1 MSFTDLQSY
10 LKALEKAGEIHRTQV
25 EIDPALE
32 LTEIAKRAIK
42 EGKPAL
48 LVEHPKGSSYPLVIN
63 HFASEKRIE
72 FSLGRHPESIGEELI
87 HFLDQVFP
95 LSLKTL
101 FDNKKTVKR
110 LLNSRP
116 KQVTSGISQDVIET
130 PNLDALPI
138 QVCWQHDGGR
148 FLTYPQVITY
158 HPITGRRNIGI
169 YRMQVFDKQTTGMH
183 WQIQKGGGF
192 HYYYAEKLGKEFE
205 LAVAL
210 GTSPALTLAT
220 VAALPEGIDEAM
232 FAGFLQNRR
241 VEFTKGKRISIN
253 VPANAEFVL
262 EGIVPPKERRME
274 GPFGDHF
281 GHYSAASEFPVVH
294 LKAIT
299 HRRNPI
305 YPATVV
311 GKPPME
317 DKFLGN
323 ATQQMLG
330 PLIKLI
336 HKEVADIW
344 AYYEAGFHNLL
355 VASIEQR
362 YQKEAIKAALG
373 MMGTDQLTLTK
384 CMILVSAGVDVQD
397 WNAVLK
403 EIKDNFDPHYDFI
416 MIPKVPLDTLDFTS
430 YKMNLGSKM
439 IIDAT
444 RKQRAVSPAYS
455 GINSEQGAVSVE
467 KLKSQCSTLRAIDR
481 RILDV
486 NLVGDTLLLIK
497 VNAPNH
503 YSNNPSAAGRLPH
516 SIGKEILQK
525 LLSLPEFSTLKI
537 IAAISEDVDIHDKES
552 YIWGIFTRFDCE
564 RDVIFRE
571 QNLAG
576 ISPVY
581 KGTMGIDS
589 TWKPGYPEPLVMNED
604 IIKKVDEKWER
615 IWKK

>member
-1 MSFTDLQSY
+1 MPFYDFQSY
-10 LKALEKAGEIHRTQV
+10 LRALESAGELHRTQV

-32 LTEIAKRAIK
+32 LTEIACRAIK

-48 LVEHPKGSSYPLVIN
+48 LVEHPKGSSYPLVLN
-63 HFASEKRIE
+63 HYASEKRIE
-72 FSLGRHPESIGEELI
+72 LALGKHPEQIGKELI
-87 HFLDQVFP
+87 HFLEQVFP
-95 LSLKTL
+95 PTLKAL
-101 FDNKKTVKR
+101 LNNKSTVKQF
-110 LLNSRP
+110 LNARP
-116 KQVTSGISQDVIET
+116 KQVRSGISQEVILH
-130 PNLDALPI
+130 PDLDSLPI

-148 FLTYPQVITY
+148 FITYGQVITY

-169 YRMQVFDKQTTGMH
+169 YRMHVFDKATTGMH

-232 FAGFLQNRR
+232 FAGFLQNKR
-241 VEFTKGKRISIN
+241 VKFTKGKSISIN
-253 VPANAEFVL
+253 VPAQAEFIL
-262 EGIVPPKERRME
+262 EGIVSPKERRME

-281 GHYSAASEFPVVH
+281 GHYSAASEFPVFH

-323 ATQQMLG
+323 ATQQILG

-336 HKEVADIW
+336 HKEVSDLW

-355 VASIEQR
+355 VAAIEQR

-373 MMGTDQLTLTK
+373 MMGTDQLSLTK
-384 CMILVSAGVDVQD
+384 CMILVSAGVNVRD
-397 WNAVLK
+397 WHAVLR
-403 EIKDNFDPHYDFI
+403 EIKDNFDPYYDFI

-439 IIDAT
+439 IIDVT
-444 RKQRAVSPAYS
+444 RKPERHVESHRKRESMTINVKSLDNRIVDLNLLEDTFLLVKVSS
-455 GINSEQGAVSVE
+455 GGREVIE
-467 KLKSQCSTLRAIDR
+467 KLVKDLRLAN
-481 RILDV
+481 V
-486 NLVGDTLLLIK
+486 LI
-497 VNAPNH
+497 VA
-503 YSNNPSAAGRLPH
+503 
-516 SIGKEILQK
+516 
-525 LLSLPEFSTLKI
+525 TV
-537 IAAISEDVDIHDKES
+537 SEDVDIHDRES
-552 YIWGIFTRFDCE
+552 YIWGVFTRFDCE
-564 RDVIFRE
+564 RDVVFTE
-571 QNLAG
+571 QKLAG
-576 ISPVY
+576 ISPIY
-581 KGTMGIDS
+581 KGVMGIDA
-589 TWKPGYPEPLVMNED
+589 TWKPGYPEPLLMNYE
-604 IIKKVDEKWER
+604 IIKRVDEKWEK
-615 IWKK
+615 IWK